1 MKQHLHLTRI
11 WATIVLLALMV
22 ACNPKA
28 KVSEPAEWLSEK
40 LSAID
45 SLMWKLSEAR
55 VRVSESLRNERWH
68 SLDGCFRFYNDER
81 LRQSLG
87 YRTPASRYLHRK
99 EAA

>member
-1 MKQHLHLTRI
+1 M
-11 WATIVLLALMV
+11 
-22 ACNPKA
+22 KA
-28 KVSEPAEWLSEK
+28 KLFVIGLFLFAHAACTQRAKVPEPVEGPSEELST
-40 LSAID
+40 ID
-45 SLMWKLSEAR
+45 SLMWKLSEAG

>member
-11 WATIVLLALMV
+11 WAMIVLLALMV

-45 SLMWKLSEAR
+45 SLMWKLSEAGI
-55 VRVSESLRNERWH
+55 RVSESLRNERWH
-68 SLDGCFRFYNDER
+68 SLDGYFRFYNDER